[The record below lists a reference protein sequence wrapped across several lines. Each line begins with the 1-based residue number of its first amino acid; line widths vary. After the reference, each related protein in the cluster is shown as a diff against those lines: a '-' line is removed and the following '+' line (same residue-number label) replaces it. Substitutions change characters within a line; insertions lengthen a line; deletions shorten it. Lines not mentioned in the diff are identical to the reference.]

1 MKPFPTELPKSEKR
15 FEVSLGI
22 FFNNFLFFHWIPY
35 FLRITSFSFSFS
47 FFVSFRFVFFF
58 SAISSL
64 FDLFY
69 LLPFCLF
76 CLSAL
81 SILFEYFSY
90 TSLALFFSQTF
101 LFLSFLILSF
111 HGKKSH
117 RQKGFLLSLVP
128 LGIWPWEPFLS
139 ILILIY
145 CVIMNSISVF

>member
-111 HGKKSH
+111 HGKRSH
-117 RQKGFLLSLVP
+117 RQKDFFSLSYHLEFDLESP
-128 LGIWPWEPFLS
+128 S
-139 ILILIY
+139 Y
-145 CVIMNSISVF
+145 QY